1 MDWELP
7 SAIDDSPAGLTYIC
21 QPGHANGSMYPINVL
36 DRSWSDRQIQ
46 ISSKC
51 LGVFV
56 KTKLRF
62 ANALAL
68 LSLLAAG
75 LTAQTFRG
83 SISGSVVDSSGA
95 AVPDTIIR
103 LVNDSTGFNR
113 ETTTTATGAFNMPDL
128 PLGFYTLTFTKTGF
142 QTTKVDKV
150 EVAVSRVT
158 NLPVTLAV
166 SSQATTVE
174 ISATAA
180 AIETSS
186 TTLANVVNPQMVQD
200 MPMNGR
206 DFRQMLK
213 MAPGVNPLNNSVNGN
228 RTSGNNY
235 QIDGADNNDAFHNTS
250 AVNQGGVA
258 GIAGTLLPVE
268 AIDQFAIAS
277 NASAESGRN
286 GGSNVNLVIKSGT
299 NELHGSAYYFNRREA
314 LASLTPFQVP
324 GSKKRVIR
332 NDQYGFS
339 LGGPVIKNKLFY
351 FMTGEAQDAIAAISL
366 LSTHP
371 STAFVEQAR
380 GLLRRYDV
388 AESPLASRVLT
399 AWPSRYNGLPATA
412 NNLAASDQNVYDSY
426 NGIIK
431 VDYNIN
437 DRHTIA
443 TRYYG
448 GTGKQAASSGSV
460 YQEYFQVAPSRM
472 HNVSVVANSTLSP
485 RMFNNLILGANYFL
499 QVFNDKDTSFN
510 PVALGFNTD
519 VTEASLIGT
528 PSLRITN
535 FAGAGFT
542 QPLGR
547 IDSTGH
553 ITDNL
558 SYTVGRHQLKF
569 GGEYR
574 RAVLDVFYDTNKRG
588 SFTWDGSAG
597 PWRGDT
603 SVSAQ
608 VRSLADF
615 MAMTTTANNGAT
627 ITRGQ
632 LQRDYRQNSFD
643 WWIHD
648 NFQVNRRLNLNFG
661 VRYTFHGVLYDID
674 RTITNFIPGRGFVT
688 PGKDID
694 RLYPND
700 LNNFAPRFGFAYQPF
715 ASGKTVV
722 RGSWGIFYDVP
733 PLNFIVANT
742 GSGNGGA
749 AGVHANPGGP
759 EPVFNINLTGAPTQ
773 IAAGQSIF
781 GSAAPRPPF
790 GAYAIN
796 QDFRIPYVQNYNLNI
811 QQQLG
816 GGTIL
821 QTGYVAST
829 GRKLSLLRNINAPT
843 PGTTG
848 ALQTRRPFNSEYPT
862 IAAINTLESIGNSQ
876 YHSWQSSIR
885 VTRWKNLM
893 INGNYTWSRQM
904 DNGTTVR
911 NALPTNSYNLRQEY
925 GPGEIDLRHIV
936 TGYVAYDLPVFTSR
950 AKLLTQGWQFGNLFQ
965 ATTGTPLN
973 ITAGVNRSNSFDNRD
988 RVDVVGTAI
997 VGVQEPANAGGS
1009 RRYFNAD
1016 AFALPAIGTFGNIGR
1031 NALRGPGFAAVDF
1044 SIFKRTP
1051 ITERIKT
1058 EFRVE
1063 IFNLFNRSN
1072 FANPGTNFNAAT
1084 SFGLITNTRNGSGAP
1099 GLGQGEPRNIQ
1110 LALKLIW

>member
-1 MDWELP
+1 M
-7 SAIDDSPAGLTYIC
+7 
-21 QPGHANGSMYPINVL
+21 
-36 DRSWSDRQIQ
+36 
-46 ISSKC
+46 
-51 LGVFV
+51 
-56 KTKLRF
+56 
-62 ANALAL
+62 
-68 LSLLAAG
+68 LAASG
-75 LTAQTFRG
+75 MSQTFRG
-83 SISGSVVDSSGA
+83 SISGNVVDASGA
-95 AVPDTIIR
+95 AVPEASVK
-103 LVNDSTGFNR
+103 LLND
-113 ETTTTATGAFNMPDL
+113 ATGYAREAMCSANGTFNFPDL
-128 PLGFYTLTFTKTGF
+128 PLGFYSLTFSKPGF

-150 EVAVSRVT
+150 EAAVSRVT

-186 TTLANVVNPQMVQD
+186 TTLSNVVNPQMVQD

-213 MAPGVNPLNNSVNGN
+213 MAPGVNPLFNSVNGM
-228 RTSGNNY
+228 RDSGNNY

-268 AIDQFAIAS
+268 AIDQFAITT
-277 NASAESGRN
+277 NASAEQGRN

-299 NELHGSAYYFNRREA
+299 NQLHGSAYYFNRREA
-314 LASLTPFQVP
+314 LAALSPFQAP
-324 GSKKRVIR
+324 GSKKRVVR

-339 LGGPVIKNKLFY
+339 LGGPVIKNKLFF
-351 FMTGEAQDAIAAISL
+351 FMTGEAQEAIAAISL
-366 LSTHP
+366 RDTHP
-371 STAFVEQAR
+371 STAFVEQGRA
-380 GLLRRYDV
+380 LLRRYNIV
-388 AESPLASRVLT
+388 ESPLASRVLT
-399 AWPSRYNGLPATA
+399 AWPTRYNSLPATA
-412 NNLAASDQNVYDSY
+412 NNLVAGDQNDYDSY
-426 NGIIK
+426 NGIAKI
-431 VDYNIN
+431 DYNIN
-437 DRHTIA
+437 EKHSLA
-443 TRYYG
+443 VRYYG
-448 GTGKQAASSGSV
+448 GTGKQSASSGGS
-460 YQEYFQVAPSRM
+460 YREYFQVAPSRM

-485 RMFNNLILGANYFL
+485 RLFNNLILGTNYFL

-510 PVALGFNTD
+510 PVALGFNTG
-519 VTEASLIGT
+519 VTEPSLIGT
-528 PSLRITN
+528 PTLRITN

-547 IDSTGH
+547 IDTTGH

-597 PWRGDT
+597 PWRADAAVTPQERSMGDF
-603 SVSAQ
+603 
-608 VRSLADF
+608 LA
-615 MAMTTTANNGAT
+615 MLTTANNGAN

-632 LQRDYRQNSFD
+632 LQRDYRQNSLD
-643 WWIHD
+643 WWVHD
-648 NFQVNRRLNLNFG
+648 NFQVNRRLSLNFG
-661 VRYTFHGVLYDID
+661 VRYTFHGVLGDVD
-674 RTITNFIPGRGFVT
+674 KTITNFIPGRGFVT
-688 PGKDID
+688 PGKDVD
-694 RLYPND
+694 RLHPND

-715 ASGKTVV
+715 GSGKTVV
-722 RGSWGIFYDVP
+722 RGGWGLYYDAP

-742 GSGNGGA
+742 NPGNGGA

-759 EPVFNINLTGAPTQ
+759 EPVFNINLTGTPTQ
-773 IAAGQSIF
+773 IVAGNLIF
-781 GSAAPRPPF
+781 GTAAPVPPF
-790 GAYAIN
+790 GAYGIN
-796 QDFRIPYVQNYNLNI
+796 QDFRMPYVQNYNLNI

-816 GGTIL
+816 NGTIF

-829 GRKLSLLRNINAPT
+829 GRKLSLMRNVNAPT

-848 ALQTRRPFNSEYPT
+848 TLQSRRPYNSAYPT
-862 IAAINTLESIGNSQ
+862 LAAINLLETIGNSQ

-885 VTRWKNLM
+885 VTRWKGVML
-893 INGNYTWSRQM
+893 NGNYTWSRQM
-904 DNGTTVR
+904 DNGTAVR
-911 NALPTNSYNLRQEY
+911 NTLPANSYNLRREY
-925 GPGEIDLRHIV
+925 GPGGIDLAHIV
-936 TGYVAYDLPVFTSR
+936 TGYVAYDLPAFTSR
-950 AKLLTQGWQFGNLFQ
+950 LKPLTQGWQFGSLVQ
-965 ATTGTPLN
+965 ATTGPPID

-988 RVDVVGTAI
+988 RVDVVNKPA
-997 VGVQEPANAGGS
+997 VGVQNPTIPGGA
-1009 RRYFNAD
+1009 RRYFTASD
-1016 AFALPAIGTFGNIGR
+1016 FALPAIGTFGNIGR

-1044 SIFKRTP
+1044 SILKRTS

-1063 IFNLFNRSN
+1063 VFNLFNRAN

-1084 SFGLITNTRNGSGAP
+1084 SFGLITNTRNGSTAP

>member
-1 MDWELP
+1 M
-7 SAIDDSPAGLTYIC
+7 
-21 QPGHANGSMYPINVL
+21 
-36 DRSWSDRQIQ
+36 
-46 ISSKC
+46 
-51 LGVFV
+51 
-56 KTKLRF
+56 KTKLSLSVS
-62 ANALAL
+62 LAL
-68 LSLLAAG
+68 LLASG
-75 LTAQTFRG
+75 LFAQTFRG
-83 SISGSVVDSSGA
+83 AISGTVVDASGA
-95 AVPDTIIR
+95 AVPETLIR
-103 LVNDSTGFNR
+103 LQNDATGLNR
-113 ETTTTATGAFNMPDL
+113 ETTTTAAGAFNFPDL
-128 PLGFYTLTFTKTGF
+128 PLGFYTLTFTKPGF
-142 QTTKVDKV
+142 QSTKVDKV

-180 AIETSS
+180 ALETTS

-213 MAPGVNPLNNSVNGN
+213 LAPGVNPLNNSVNGM

-268 AIDQFAIAS
+268 AIDQFAIAT
-277 NASAESGRN
+277 NASADMGRN

-299 NELHGSAYYFNRREA
+299 NDFHGSAYYFNRREA
-314 LASLTPFQVP
+314 LASLTPFQAP
-324 GSKKRVIR
+324 GSRKRVIR

-339 LGGPVIKNKLFY
+339 LGGPVIQNKLFY
-351 FMTGEAQDAIAAISL
+351 FMTGEAQEAIAAISL

-380 GLLRRYDV
+380 SVLQRYGV
-388 AESPLASRVLT
+388 PESPLASRVLT
-399 AWPSRYNGLPATA
+399 AWPSRYNNLPATA
-412 NNLAASDQNVYDSY
+412 NNLSASDQNVYDSY

-437 DRHTIA
+437 DKHTLA
-443 TRYYG
+443 ARYYG
-448 GTGKQAASSGSV
+448 GTGKQVASSGSV

-485 RMFNNLILGANYFL
+485 RLFNNLILGTNFFL
-499 QVFNDKDTSFN
+499 QVFNDQDTSFN
-510 PVALGFNTD
+510 PVALGFNTG
-519 VTEASLIGT
+519 VTDASLIGT
-528 PSLRITN
+528 PTLRITN

-547 IDSTGH
+547 IDTTGH

-597 PWRGDT
+597 PWRTDAA
-603 SVSAQ
+603 VSPQ
-608 VRSLADF
+608 VRSMADF
-615 MAMTTTANNGAT
+615 MAMLVTANNGAT

-643 WWIHD
+643 WWVHD
-648 NFQVNRRLNLNFG
+648 NFQLTRKLNLNFG

-674 RTITNFIPGRGFVT
+674 RSITNFIPGRGFVT
-688 PGKDID
+688 AGQDID

-700 LNNFAPRFGFAYQPF
+700 LNNLAPRLGFAYQLF
-715 ASGKTVV
+715 NSGKTVL

-742 GSGNGGA
+742 GAGNGGA

-759 EPVFNINLTGAPTQ
+759 DPVFNINLTGAPTQ
-773 IAAGQSIF
+773 IVAGQAIF
-781 GSAAPRPPF
+781 GTAAPRPPF

-816 GGTIL
+816 NGAIF
-821 QTGYVAST
+821 QTAYVGST
-829 GRKLSLLRNINAPT
+829 GRKLSLLLNINAPI

-848 ALQTRRPFNSEYPT
+848 TLQSRRPFNSAYPD
-862 IAAINTLESIGNSQ
+862 IAAINTLHSIGNSQ
-876 YHSWQSSIR
+876 YHSWQNSIR
-885 VTRWKNLM
+885 VTRWKNFM
-893 INGNYTWSRQM
+893 INGNYTWSRVM
-904 DNGTTVR
+904 DNGTSVR
-911 NALPTNSYNLRQEY
+911 NTLPANSYDLRNEY
-925 GPGEIDLRHIV
+925 GPAETDLRHIL
-936 TGYVAYDLPVFTSR
+936 TGYVSYDLPSFSSR
-950 AKLLTQGWQFGNLFQ
+950 AKLLTQGWQFGALFQ
-965 ATTGTPLN
+965 ATTGTPINL
-973 ITAGVNRSNSFDNRD
+973 TAGVNRSNSFDNRD
-988 RVDVVGTAI
+988 RVDVVGTP
-997 VGVQEPANAGGS
+997 VLGVQDPATPGGS
-1009 RRYFNAD
+1009 RRYFNTD
-1016 AFALPAIGTFGNIGR
+1016 AFALPAIGSFGNIGR
-1031 NALRGPGFAAVDF
+1031 NALYGPGFAAVDF

-1051 ITERIKT
+1051 ITERLKT

-1063 IFNLFNRSN
+1063 IFNLFNRAN
-1072 FANPGTNFNAAT
+1072 FANPGANLNSAT
-1084 SFGLITNTRNGSGAP
+1084 TFGLITNTRNGSGAP

-1110 LALKLIW
+1110 LALKLLW

>member
-1 MDWELP
+1 
-7 SAIDDSPAGLTYIC
+7 
-21 QPGHANGSMYPINVL
+21 V
-36 DRSWSDRQIQ
+36 
-46 ISSKC
+46 
-51 LGVFV
+51 
-56 KTKLRF
+56 
-62 ANALAL
+62 
-68 LSLLAAG
+68 LSLASTSLFS
-75 LTAQTFRG
+75 QTFRG
-83 SISGSVVDSSGA
+83 SIAGSVIDVSGA
-95 AVPDTIIR
+95 AVPEASLKLI
-103 LVNDSTGFNR
+103 ND
-113 ETTTTATGAFNMPDL
+113 ATGYTREASTSANGEFNFPDL
-128 PLGFYTLTFTKTGF
+128 PLGFYTLTFTKSGF
-142 QTTKVDKV
+142 RTTKVDKV

-158 NLPVTLAV
+158 NLPVKLGIST
-166 SSQATTVE
+166 QATTVE

-180 AIETSS
+180 SIETTS

-213 MAPGVNPLNNSVNGN
+213 MAPGVNPLNNSVNGM

-235 QIDGADNNDAFHNTS
+235 QIDGADNNDAFHNSS

-268 AIDQFAIAS
+268 AIDQFAIAT
-277 NASAESGRN
+277 NASAEQGRN

-314 LASLTPFQVP
+314 LASLTPFQAP
-324 GSKKRVIR
+324 GSRKRVVR

-339 LGGPVIKNKLFY
+339 LGGPAIKNKLFY
-351 FMTGEAQDAIAAISL
+351 FMTGEAQKAIAAISL
-366 LSTHP
+366 LDTHP
-371 STAFVEQAR
+371 STAFIEAGRAV
-380 GLLRRYDV
+380 LRRYNIT
-388 AESPLASRVLT
+388 ESPLATRVLS
-399 AWPSRYNGLPATA
+399 AWPTRYNGLPATA
-412 NNLAASDQNVYDSY
+412 NNLNASDQNIYDSY
-426 NGIIK
+426 NGIVK

-437 DRHTIA
+437 EKHTIA
-443 TRYYG
+443 GRYYG
-448 GTGKQAASSGSV
+448 GTGKQIATTGGA

-472 HNVSVVANSTLSP
+472 HNVSVVANSALSP
-485 RMFNNLILGANYFL
+485 RMFNNLILGTNYFL
-499 QVFNDKDTSFN
+499 QVFNDKDTGFN
-510 PVALGFNTD
+510 PVALGLNTG

-547 IDSTGH
+547 IDTTGH

-588 SFTWDGSAG
+588 SFTWDGTAG
-597 PWRGDT
+597 PWATDT
-603 SVSAQ
+603 TLTPRE
-608 VRSLADF
+608 RSIADF
-615 MAMTTTANNGAT
+615 LAIRTTANNGAS

-648 NFQVNRRLNLNFG
+648 NFQVSRKLNLNFG
-661 VRYTFHGVLYDID
+661 VRYTFHGVLNDVD
-674 RTITNFIPGRGFVT
+674 KTITNFIPGRGFVT

-694 RLYPND
+694 SLYPND
-700 LNNFAPRFGFAYQPF
+700 LNNFAPRFGLAYQPF
-715 ASGKTVV
+715 GSGKTVV
-722 RGSWGIFYDVP
+722 RASWGLYYDAP

-742 GSGNGGA
+742 GAGNGGA

-759 EPVFNINLTGAPTQ
+759 EPVFNINLTGTPTQ
-773 IAAGQSIF
+773 IIAGQPIF
-781 GSAAPRPPF
+781 GTANPTPPF
-790 GAYAIN
+790 GAYGIN
-796 QDFRIPYVQNYNLNI
+796 QDFRMPYVQNYNLNI
-811 QQQLG
+811 QQQLANG
-816 GGTIL
+816 IIF

-848 ALQTRRPFNSEYPT
+848 VLQARRPFNTAYPT
-862 IAAINTLESIGNSQ
+862 TAAINMLETIGNSQ

-885 VTRWKNLM
+885 VTNWKGLM
-893 INGNYTWSRQM
+893 VNGNYTWSRQM
-904 DNGTTVR
+904 DNGTDVR
-911 NALPTNSYNLRQEY
+911 NTLPANSYDLRREY
-925 GPGEIDLRHIV
+925 GPGSIDLAHIV
-936 TGYVAYDLPVFTSR
+936 TGYVAYDIPKYTQH
-950 AKLLTQGWQFGNLFQ
+950 AKLLTQGWQLGALFQ
-965 ATTGTPLN
+965 ATTGTPID
-973 ITAGVNRSNSFDNRD
+973 ITAGTNRSNSFDNKD
-988 RVDVVGTAI
+988 RVDVVSKAI
-997 VGVQEPANAGGS
+997 TGVQDPATPGGA
-1009 RRYFNAD
+1009 RRYFKAD
-1016 AFALPAIGTFGNIGR
+1016 AFALPAVGTFGNIGR
-1031 NALRGPGFAAVDF
+1031 NALRGPGFSATDF

-1051 ITERIKT
+1051 ITERLRT

-1063 IFNLFNRSN
+1063 IFNIFNLAN

>member
-1 MDWELP
+1 MALVA
-7 SAIDDSPAGLTYIC
+7 S
-21 QPGHANGSMYPINVL
+21 
-36 DRSWSDRQIQ
+36 
-46 ISSKC
+46 
-51 LGVFV
+51 LGF
-56 KTKLRF
+56 
-62 ANALAL
+62 
-68 LSLLAAG
+68 G
-75 LTAQTFRG
+75 QTFRG
-83 SISGSVVDSSGA
+83 SIAGNVIDASGA
-95 AVPDTIIR
+95 AVPETKIQLR
-103 LVNDSTGFNR
+103 ND
-113 ETTTTATGAFNMPDL
+113 ATGYSRESATTSNGDFNFPDL
-128 PLGFYTLTFTKTGF
+128 PLGFYTLTFSKSGF
-142 QTTKVDKV
+142 QTTKVDKI

-158 NLPVTLAV
+158 NLPVKLNV

-174 ISATAA
+174 ISAMAA
-180 AIETSS
+180 TIETTS

-213 MAPGVNPLNNSVNGN
+213 MAPGVNPLNNSVNGM

-268 AIDQFAIAS
+268 AIDQFAIAT
-277 NASAESGRN
+277 NASAEQGRN

-314 LASLTPFQVP
+314 LASLTPFQAP
-324 GSKKRVIR
+324 GSAKRVVR

-339 LGGPVIKNKLFY
+339 LGGPIIKNKLFY
-351 FMTGEAQDAIAAISL
+351 FMTGEAQEAIAAISL
-366 LSTHP
+366 RDTHP
-371 STAFVEQAR
+371 STAFVEQGR
-380 GLLRRYDV
+380 EVLRRYAV
-388 AESPLASRVLT
+388 PESPLATRVLT
-399 AWPSRYNGLPATA
+399 AWPSRYNNLPATA
-412 NNLAASDQNVYDSY
+412 NNLVASDQNLYDSY
-426 NGIIK
+426 NGIVK

-437 DRHTIA
+437 EKHTLA

-448 GTGKQAASSGSV
+448 GTGKQAASSGGV
-460 YQEYFQVAPSRM
+460 YREYFQVAPSRM
-472 HNVSVVANSTLSP
+472 HNISVVANSTLSP
-485 RMFNNLILGANYFL
+485 RMFNNLILGTNYFL
-499 QVFNDKDTSFN
+499 QLFNDQDTSFN
-510 PVALGFNTD
+510 PVALGFNTG
-519 VTEASLIGT
+519 VTEPSLIGT
-528 PSLRITN
+528 PTLRITN

-547 IDSTGH
+547 IDTTGH

-588 SFTWDGSAG
+588 TFTWDGSAG
-597 PWRGDT
+597 PWRADAA
-603 SVSAQ
+603 VSPQ
-608 VRSLADF
+608 LRSMADF
-615 MAMTTTANNGAT
+615 LSMQTTGNNGAS

-648 NFQVNRRLNLNFG
+648 NFQVNRKLNLNFG

-674 RTITNFIPGRGFVT
+674 RTITNFLPGRGFVT
-688 PGKDID
+688 PGRDID

-715 ASGKTVV
+715 SSGKTVI
-722 RGSWGIFYDVP
+722 RGSWGLFYDTP

-742 GSGNGGA
+742 SPGNGSA

-759 EPVFNINLTGAPTQ
+759 EPVFNINLTGTPTQ
-773 IAAGQSIF
+773 IVPGQSIF
-781 GSAAPRPPF
+781 GAAAPRPPF

-796 QDFRIPYVQNYNLNI
+796 QDFRMPYVQNYNLNI

-816 GGTIL
+816 NGTIF

-829 GRKLSLLRNINAPT
+829 GRKLSLLRNINAPI

-848 ALQTRRPFNSEYPT
+848 ALQERRPFNATFPT
-862 IAAINTLESIGNSQ
+862 IAAINMLETIANSQ

-893 INGNYTWSRQM
+893 VNGNYTWSRQM
-904 DNGTTVR
+904 DNGTDVR
-911 NALPTNSYNLRQEY
+911 NLLPANSYNLRREY
-925 GPGEIDLRHIV
+925 GPGTIDLAHIF
-936 TGYVAYDLPVFTSR
+936 TGYVNYDLPTLASK
-950 AKLLTQGWQFGNLFQ
+950 AKRLTGGWQFGALFQ
-965 ATTGTPLN
+965 ATTGAPIDIL
-973 ITAGVNRSNSFDNRD
+973 AGVNRSNSFDNRD
-988 RVDVVGTAI
+988 RVDVVSKP
-997 VGVQEPANAGGS
+997 VLGVQAPAAPGGA

-1044 SIFKRTP
+1044 SIFKNTS

-1058 EFRVE
+1058 QFRME
-1063 IFNLFNRSN
+1063 IFNLFNRAN
-1072 FANPGTNFNAAT
+1072 YANPGVSLNAAT